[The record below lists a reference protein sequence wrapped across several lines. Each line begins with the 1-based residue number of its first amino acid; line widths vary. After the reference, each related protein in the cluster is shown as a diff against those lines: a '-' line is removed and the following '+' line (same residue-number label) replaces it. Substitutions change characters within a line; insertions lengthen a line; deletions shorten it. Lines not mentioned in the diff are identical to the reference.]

1 MYQRKR
7 VSRDVPA
14 GVVGAATV
22 TPSVAPAVN
31 TPAGTMEVAGGENAA
46 PQSEGVRVPTSSP
59 SDTTPDAGFLLARL
73 RETEAALKLHQ
84 ENAAA
89 LQRQIEMKQGGRQLS
104 DEQMLD
110 MRKASDKREE
120 FTQGRIERANQFLAS
135 NKHLDIDAL
144 GKAHEA
150 LILQGYQDEL
160 AEYHAALEREF
171 GPLKRILP
179 PGAQED
185 ERNPNIAY
193 AAPVSRSEAP
203 NFSSGGR
210 GHQTKI
216 TLSREEVEAAHFSG
230 VSQEEFARQKI
241 KMEDYKR
248 RGLIQDTG
256 GR

>member
-1 MYQRKR
+1 VCRR
-7 VSRDVPA
+7 PS
-14 GVVGAATV
+14 
-22 TPSVAPAVN
+22 TPL
-31 TPAGTMEVAGGENAA
+31 
-46 PQSEGVRVPTSSP
+46 
-59 SDTTPDAGFLLARL
+59 PDAGFLLARL
-73 RETEAALKLHQ
+73 RETEAALKLHKEQ
-84 ENAAA
+84 AEA
-89 LQRQIEMKQGGRQLS
+89 LQRQIEMKQGGRQLTDDQLS
-104 DEQMLD
+104 D
-110 MRKASDKREE
+110 MRQASDKREE
-120 FTQGRIERANQFLAS
+120 FTQGRIERANRFLEA
-135 NKHLDIDAL
+135 NKHLSVDEL
-144 GKAHEA
+144 GRTHEA
-150 LILQGYQDEL
+150 LIMQGYEDESP
-160 AEYHAALEREF
+160 EYHAALEREF

-179 PGAQED
+179 PGALED
-185 ERNPNIAY
+185 ELNPNIGY